1 MIADWL
7 LNPPVVLVAIVVL
20 AGAYLVAWIV
30 YFAVM
35 RLAVN
40 DRAKAFKGGIARHA
54 AAARHHFW
62 FFGRLPQ
69 SPKVVFDFWIANDD
83 SRCPATDVKVTWG

>member
-7 LNPPVVLVAIVVL
+7 LNLPVVLMAIVVF

-40 DRAKAFKGGIARHA
+40 DRAKAFKRVSPGMLPPLGIT
-54 AAARHHFW
+54 
-62 FFGRLPQ
+62 FGLWSA
-69 SPKVVFDFWIANDD
+69 SP
-83 SRCPATDVKVTWG
+83 SP

>member
-7 LNPPVVLVAIVVL
+7 LNLPVVLMAIVVF

-40 DRAKAFKGGIARHA
+40 DRAKAFKGYRPACCRRSASILVLWSAS
-54 AAARHHFW
+54 
-62 FFGRLPQ
+62 P
-69 SPKVVFDFWIANDD
+69 SPKVVFDFWIAVPPRT
-83 SRCPATDVKVTWG
+83 SR

>member
-7 LNPPVVLVAIVVL
+7 LNLPVVLMAIVVF

-40 DRAKAFKGGIARHA
+40 DRAKAFKGVSPGTLPPLGIT
-54 AAARHHFW
+54 
-62 FFGRLPQ
+62 FGSLVGFPKPKSGIRLL
-69 SPKVVFDFWIANDD
+69 D
-83 SRCPATDVKVTWG
+83 S

>member
-7 LNPPVVLVAIVVL
+7 LNPPVVLVAIVVF

-40 DRAKAFKGGIARHA
+40 DRAKAFKGVSPGM
-54 AAARHHFW
+54 
-62 FFGRLPQ
+62 LPPPASLLVLWSASP

>member
-7 LNPPVVLVAIVVL
+7 LNLPVVLMAIVVF

-40 DRAKAFKGGIARHA
+40 DRAKAFKGGIARPA
-54 AAARHHFW
+54 AAAIT
-62 FFGRLPQ
+62 FGSLVGFPKPKSGIRLL
-69 SPKVVFDFWIANDD
+69 D
-83 SRCPATDVKVTWG
+83 S

>member
-7 LNPPVVLVAIVVL
+7 LNLAVVLMAIVVS
-20 AGAYLVAWIV
+20 AGTYLVAWIV

-54 AAARHHFW
+54 AAAGIT
-62 FFGRLPQ
+62 FGSLVGF
-69 SPKVVFDFWIANDD
+69 PKAQKWYSTF
-83 SRCPATDVKVTWG
+83 G